1 MEKVALRFG
10 CAKQSKNL
18 KKVSIEYIPS
28 CLKYVYFCYRASA
41 NTGTGGLNPMEVDGF
56 LQVAKK
62 LDSLGG
68 NNLAGAFASLTGG
81 GGKGKLPGVLFHG
94 VTSQYS

>member
-1 MEKVALRFG
+1 
-10 CAKQSKNL
+10 
-18 KKVSIEYIPS
+18 
-28 CLKYVYFCYRASA
+28 
-41 NTGTGGLNPMEVDGF
+41 MEVEGF

-94 VTSQYS
+94 ATSQYSTVSI

>member
-1 MEKVALRFG
+1 MSTYYVELNI
-10 CAKQSKNL
+10 S
-18 KKVSIEYIPS
+18 IPS
-28 CLKYVYFCYRASA
+28 YLKYVYFCYRAPA
-41 NTGTGGLNPMEVDGF
+41 NNGMGGLNPMEVDGF

-81 GGKGKLPGVLFHG
+81 GGKGKLPGVPFHG
-94 VTSQYS
+94 VTSQLDSLRNLNFCTHCI

>member
-1 MEKVALRFG
+1 MNI
-10 CAKQSKNL
+10 S
-18 KKVSIEYIPS
+18 IPS
-28 CLKYVYFCYRASA
+28 YLKYVYFCYRASA

-81 GGKGKLPGVLFHG
+81 GGKGKLPGVPFHG
-94 VTSQYS
+94 VTSQFLNHYMICYFA